1 MLGGLFLIPLGMWL
15 TIRRERRGE
24 ERLEPGWPRI
34 DLNIPHQC
42 NAALIFVI
50 GTTVLLFLSAIGSY
64 EAFHYT
70 ESTQFCGQLCHVVM
84 EPEFAAHGDSP
95 HARVVCVECHVGPGA
110 DWYVRSKLS
119 GLYQVY
125 AVLTDNYFL
134 GAQNTII
141 YP

>member
-1 MLGGLFLIPLGMWL
+1 MLGGLLLIPLGMWL

-34 DLNIPHQC
+34 DLNIPHQR